1 MDSLINTNKNMKWM
15 IPLVF
20 LLIIFSSLTAQQ
32 DWTYDNTLV
41 PDIQF
46 WKDVFTLYH
55 TNQYVL
61 HDSEDLRIIYRVV
74 TFDSSISEYTKEK
87 QIERMKKEI
96 KDVLLKF
103 ADHNGKI
110 ATATVLEEQISQYF
124 SKVED
129 PSVYKFA
136 SQQIRTQQGMRE
148 TFEAGLARALY
159 YIPIM
164 KQVFREQ
171 QLPEELSY
179 LPHIESSFN
188 PLARS
193 RVGAAGMWQFM
204 RSTGRRYMKVNR
216 IIDQRYDP
224 IISTKAAAKLLR
236 YNYDQTGDWGLAVT
250 AYNFG
255 LSGIKRAIQYY
266 GSDYLKVRESFN
278 HRKFKFASRNF
289 YPELLAVIEIMKDYK
304 KYFSEIRPIN
314 TTPSLRYQL
323 KKSILISSL
332 VQNLGIDISEFKELN
347 PEYTRNALKGWV
359 KVPSGYWINL
369 PIEIDLAKLD
379 SYFREKELTLNNNMP
394 EQTKIMHIEQKLPD
408 QVNKKVIKSVVNGTL
423 AAKKP
428 GVISEMSSKILA
440 EANLQQGL
448 YSISVGGK
456 VSLDKI
462 KKDLY
467 HKLDIKDDYIIV
479 FANETLGHYAEW
491 LKIPLSYLK
500 NLNHFKNRRTI
511 YQGQKLVVDFSRI
524 TEKEFLEKRVN
535 YHIQLIMSFLEQ
547 KELVN
552 LLEYEIAA
560 GESLWNLAKYRY
572 NVPLEIIQYF
582 NIYTDI
588 NNLYPGDVIR
598 IPIFQNNNS
607 LEETL

>member
-1 MDSLINTNKNMKWM
+1 MDSLINSSKKMGRM

-20 LLIIFSSLTAQQ
+20 LLIICSSLMAQQ
-32 DWTYDNTLV
+32 DWTYDNSLV

-55 TNQYVL
+55 TNQYIL
-61 HDSEDLRIIYRVV
+61 HDSEDLRIIYKIVF
-74 TFDSSISEYTKEK
+74 FDSSISEYAREK

-96 KDVLLKF
+96 KEALLKF

-110 ATATVLEEQISQYF
+110 TATTVLEEQISWYF
-124 SKVED
+124 KKAVD
-129 PSVYKFA
+129 PAVYKYA
-136 SQQIRTQQGMRE
+136 SQQIRAQQGMRE
-148 TFEAGLARALY
+148 TFEAGLAKALY

-193 RVGAAGMWQFM
+193 KAGAAGMWQFM

-224 IISTKAAAKLLR
+224 IVSTKAAAKLLR

-255 LSGIKRAIQYY
+255 LSGIKRAIQKY
-266 GSDYLKVRESFN
+266 GPDYLKVRESFN

-289 YPELLAVIEIMKDYK
+289 YPELLAVIEIMKDHK
-304 KYFSEIRPIN
+304 KYFSEVTPIN
-314 TTPSLRYQL
+314 LTPSFRYQL
-323 KKSILISSL
+323 KKAILIPGL
-332 VQNLGIDISEFKELN
+332 VQNLGIDMSDFKALN

-369 PIEIDLAKLD
+369 PIETDLARLD
-379 SYFREKELTLNNNMP
+379 SYFRKKELTLNN
-394 EQTKIMHIEQKLPD
+394 ETSEKTKILSTKQELSGKITQKVSKPAL
-408 QVNKKVIKSVVNGTL
+408 NGKL

-428 GVISEMSSKILA
+428 GVISEISSKILT
-440 EANLQQGL
+440 ETNLQQGL
-448 YSISVGGK
+448 YGISVEEK

-462 KKDLY
+462 EKDLY
-467 HKLDIKDDYIIV
+467 HKLEIKDNYITV
-479 FANETLGHYAEW
+479 FANETLGHYADW
-491 LKIPLSYLK
+491 LKIPLSYLQ
-500 NLNHFKNRRTI
+500 NLNHFRNRRTI
-511 YQGQKLVVDFSRI
+511 YQGQRLKVDFSRI

-535 YHIQLIMSFLEQ
+535 YHIQLIMSFLDQ

-572 NVPLEIIQYF
+572 HVPMGIIQYF

-598 IPIFQNNNS
+598 IPIFHNHNS

>member
-1 MDSLINTNKNMKWM
+1 MDSLVNSNKKMGRM

-20 LLIIFSSLTAQQ
+20 LLIIFSSLMAQQ
-32 DWTYDNTLV
+32 DWTYDNSLV
-41 PDIQF
+41 PDIKF
-46 WKDVFTLYH
+46 WKDVFTLYQ
-55 TNQYVL
+55 TNQYIL
-61 HDSEDLRIIYRVV
+61 HDSEDLRIIYKIV
-74 TFDSSISEYTKEK
+74 TFDSSISEYAKEK

-110 ATATVLEEQISQYF
+110 TATTVLEEQIGWYF
-124 SKVED
+124 NKAED
-129 PSVYKFA
+129 PSVYKYA
-136 SQQIRTQQGMRE
+136 SQQIRAQQGMRE

-164 KQVFREQ
+164 KQVFREK

-188 PLARS
+188 PIARS
-193 RVGAAGMWQFM
+193 KVGAAGMWQFM

-224 IISTKAAAKLLR
+224 IVSTKAAAKLLR

-255 LSGIKRAIQYY
+255 LSGIKRAIQNY

-304 KYFSEIRPIN
+304 TYFSEVSPIN
-314 TTPSLRYQL
+314 LTPSFRYQL
-323 KKSILISSL
+323 KKAILIPSL
-332 VQNLGIDISEFKELN
+332 VQNLGIDMSDFKALN

-369 PIEIDLAKLD
+369 PIETDLARLD
-379 SYFREKELTLNNNMP
+379 SYFRKKELTLNNEMP
-394 EQTKIMHIEQKLPD
+394 EQTRILSTEQELSD
-408 QVNKKVIKSVVNGTL
+408 QIAKEVSKPVLNGALT
-423 AAKKP
+423 AKKP
-428 GVISEMSSKILA
+428 GVISETSSKILT

-448 YSISVGGK
+448 YGISVEEK

-462 KKDLY
+462 EKDLY
-467 HKLDIKDDYIIV
+467 HKLEIKDNYITV
-479 FANETLGHYAEW
+479 FANETLGHYADW
-491 LKIPLSYLK
+491 LKIPLSYLQ
-500 NLNHFKNRRTI
+500 NLNHFRNRRTI
-511 YQGQKLVVDFSRI
+511 YQGQRLKIDFSRV
-524 TEKEFLEKRVN
+524 TEREFLEKRVN
-535 YHIQLIMSFLEQ
+535 YHIQLIMSFLDQ

-560 GESLWNLAKYRY
+560 GESLWNLSKYRY
-572 NVPLEIIQYF
+572 NVPMGIIQYF

-598 IPIFQNNNS
+598 IPIFHNNNS

>member
-1 MDSLINTNKNMKWM
+1 MDSLINSKKKMGRM

-20 LLIIFSSLTAQQ
+20 LLIIFSSLMAQQ
-32 DWTYDNTLV
+32 DWTYDNSLV

-55 TNQYVL
+55 TNQYIL
-61 HDSEDLRIIYRVV
+61 HDSEDLRIIYKIV
-74 TFDSSISEYTKEK
+74 TFDSSISEYAKEK

-110 ATATVLEEQISQYF
+110 TATTVLEEQISWYF
-124 SKVED
+124 NKAED
-129 PSVYKFA
+129 PSVYKYA
-136 SQQIRTQQGMRE
+136 SQQIRAQQGMRE
-148 TFEAGLARALY
+148 TFEAGLTRALY

-164 KQVFREQ
+164 KQVFREK

-188 PLARS
+188 PMARS
-193 RVGAAGMWQFM
+193 KVGAAGMWQFM
-204 RSTGRRYMKVNR
+204 SSTGRRYMKVNR

-224 IISTKAAAKLLR
+224 IVSTKAAAKLLR

-255 LSGIKRAIQYY
+255 LSGIKRAIQNY

-304 KYFSEIRPIN
+304 TYFSEVTPIN
-314 TTPSLRYQL
+314 LTPSFRYQL
-323 KKSILISSL
+323 KKAILIPSL
-332 VQNLGIDISEFKELN
+332 VQNLGIDMSDLKTLN

-369 PIEIDLAKLD
+369 PIETDLARLD
-379 SYFREKELTLNNNMP
+379 SYFRKKELTLNNEMP
-394 EQTKIMHIEQKLPD
+394 EQTRILSTEPELSD
-408 QVNKKVIKSVVNGTL
+408 QIAKKVSKPVLNGALT
-423 AAKKP
+423 AKKP
-428 GVISEMSSKILA
+428 GVISETSSKILT

-448 YSISVGGK
+448 YGISVEEK

-462 KKDLY
+462 EKDLY
-467 HKLDIKDDYIIV
+467 HKLEIKDNYITV
-479 FANETLGHYAEW
+479 FANETLGHYADW
-491 LKIPLSYLK
+491 LKIPLSYLQ
-500 NLNHFKNRRTI
+500 NLNHFRNRRTI
-511 YQGQKLVVDFSRI
+511 YQGQRLKVDFSRI

-535 YHIQLIMSFLEQ
+535 YHIQLIMSFLDQ

-560 GESLWNLAKYRY
+560 GESLWNLSKYRY
-572 NVPLEIIQYF
+572 NVPMGIIQYF

-598 IPIFQNNNS
+598 IPIFHNNNS